1 MENKKVALAIVS
13 LVLGIIGLIFSFIPI
28 LNNISF
34 IMGVIGIVFG
44 IVALLTHHKRG
55 LTIAGLVACILSCGI
70 TLALQA
76 SWSKSI
82 DEMNQSLD
90 DAMGENT
97 DDILGKDVDV
107 QIGTFTTESDEYG
120 ISSTE
125 LPVTVVNLMDE
136 SASFTVQVEAVN
148 PDGSRLAT
156 DYVYANN
163 LGAGQSMNEKVF
175 TFISS
180 DEIEAYQNATYQVI
194 EVTKF

>member
-13 LVLGIIGLIFSFIPI
+13 LILGVVGLVFSFIPI
-28 LNNISF
+28 LNNMSF
-34 IMGVIGIVFG
+34 VMGIIGIVFG
-44 IVALLTHHKRG
+44 VVAFLTHNKRG
-55 LTIAGLVACILSCGI
+55 LTIAGVIACILSCGI

-82 DEMNQSLD
+82 DEINQSLD
-90 DAMGENT
+90 DATGENT
-97 DDILGKDVDV
+97 DDILGRDVDV
-107 QIGTFTTESDEYG
+107 QIGAFTSQSDAYG

-125 LPVTVVNLMDE
+125 LPVTVVNLLNE
-136 SASFTVQVEAVN
+136 SASFTVQIEAVN

-180 DEIEAYQNATYQVI
+180 DEIEAYQNASYQVI